1 MALKDPRGTERA
13 NKLLSYDGAVVKIK
27 LSVGMLC
34 RDRQRKYFQVK
45 PKNDKLKLN
54 WHDSRDQWKSANN
67 KSLSFIWITDWS
79 FFPVWKW
86 FLCQGDLF
94 YAENSLIMR

>member
-54 WHDSRDQWKSANN
+54 
-67 KSLSFIWITDWS
+67 
-79 FFPVWKW
+79 
-86 FLCQGDLF
+86 
-94 YAENSLIMR
+94 